1 MKEKNLDT
9 LVQWKFLCFRGG
21 EMSRQRRAVV
31 VIDIE
36 SGHVVKRYETLGGAK
51 KAEHC
56 TDETIRGYC
65 DHKKDEAGLYRT
77 FRWAEEVDR

>member
-1 MKEKNLDT
+1 MP
-9 LVQWKFLCFRGG
+9 
-21 EMSRQRRAVV
+21 RQRRAVV

-36 SGHVVKRYETLGGAK
+36 SGRVVKRYETLGDAK
-51 KAEHC
+51 KAERC
-56 TDETIRGYC
+56 ADETIRDYC

>member
-1 MKEKNLDT
+1 
-9 LVQWKFLCFRGG
+9 
-21 EMSRQRRAVV
+21 MSRQRRAVV

-36 SGHVVKRYETLGGAK
+36 SGRVVKRYATATEA
-51 KAEHC
+51 AEEEFC
-56 TDETIRGYC
+56 RYETIRDYC